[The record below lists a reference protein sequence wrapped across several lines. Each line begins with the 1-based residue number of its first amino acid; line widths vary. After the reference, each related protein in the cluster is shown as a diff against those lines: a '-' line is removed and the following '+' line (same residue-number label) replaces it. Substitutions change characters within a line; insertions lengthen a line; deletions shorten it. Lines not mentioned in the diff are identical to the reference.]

1 MIESHEDLKQANQ
14 RLEFLNQF
22 AKDAA
27 IILGLNP
34 RLDLICHRTM
44 DIMRVKGVD
53 IRLLDERTNSLELTS
68 CCGVNKDCVS
78 QSSVDAER
86 GMKKALEGEPQF
98 IPDGSTD
105 SLIQYPDEACKDDI
119 VSMLFIPL
127 EGREKIIGILGLYMS
142 EKKSFTKDDL
152 HFLLALC
159 RQGAIAIENAQIHDT
174 LLSQDESKNE
184 FIMLMTHELKGP
196 LMAVQGLLEVMLKGY
211 VGVLNKKQQEL
222 ISRIYRRIEALSEV
236 STGLW
241 DLHQWRSKS
250 RDIEYGPL
258 SMKEQIQNTVDLFK
272 ASALQKGL
280 RINLSLPNEEL
291 ISMGSEQE
299 MEKILNNLITNA
311 IKYTP
316 KGGNI
321 SVELSA
327 SQKDLI
333 LRIQDTGIGIA
344 SVNIPKI
351 FDEFFQTKEAKKI
364 DPYGRGLGLPLVR
377 NLVERMGGTI
387 RVNSEKGEGT
397 EFVLIFPRK

>member
-1 MIESHEDLKQANQ
+1 
-14 RLEFLNQF
+14 
-22 AKDAA
+22 
-27 IILGLNP
+27 
-34 RLDLICHRTM
+34 
-44 DIMRVKGVD
+44 
-53 IRLLDERTNSLELTS
+53 
-68 CCGVNKDCVS
+68 
-78 QSSVDAER
+78 
-86 GMKKALEGEPQF
+86 
-98 IPDGSTD
+98 
-105 SLIQYPDEACKDDI
+105 
-119 VSMLFIPL
+119 
-127 EGREKIIGILGLYMS
+127 
-142 EKKSFTKDDL
+142 
-152 HFLLALC
+152 
-159 RQGAIAIENAQIHDT
+159 
-174 LLSQDESKNE
+174 
-184 FIMLMTHELKGP
+184 
-196 LMAVQGLLEVMLKGY
+196 MLKGY

-321 SVELSA
+321 SVDLSA